1 MSSSSVFIAN
11 GKIQKHQKIHKV
23 KSEQEVCF
31 NNLKVSQPERGPVL
45 VAVAV
50 VVKYKIFSIFCYL
63 CGPPQQTALSTAQQH
78 HRTFT
83 IYFFLCRDEIL

>member
-31 NNLKVSQPERGPVL
+31 NNLKVSQPERGPV
-45 VAVAV
+45 VVAV

>member
-1 MSSSSVFIAN
+1 MNVLKLGFYSKWKNSET
-11 GKIQKHQKIHKV
+11 QKIHKV

-31 NNLKVSQPERGPVL
+31 NNLKVPQPERGPVL
-45 VAVAV
+45 VAV

-63 CGPPQQTALSTAQQH
+63 CGPPQQTALSTAQQT